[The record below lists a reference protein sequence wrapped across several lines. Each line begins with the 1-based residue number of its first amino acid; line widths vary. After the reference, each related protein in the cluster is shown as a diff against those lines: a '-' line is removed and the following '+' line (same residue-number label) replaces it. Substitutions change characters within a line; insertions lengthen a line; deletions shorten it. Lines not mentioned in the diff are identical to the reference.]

1 MKKKKGI
8 SLIVLIITII
18 VVIILAVTV
27 ILTVT
32 KNNPIESAKEAVFK
46 EDVRAFQDELNMYI
60 SNEYTR
66 LQGQRDIKITA
77 KKYEKNGGKD
87 SVYTYIPDFK
97 KKYEGKLAIKDD
109 MIVYVGSDAKE
120 KEWLLNSGVYIAKTL
135 TVKYVDQDG
144 NKLKEDES
152 IPLMDNYYS
161 VDVPEIE
168 GYIRFSEKLEGKI
181 SQDIEVIAEYYLEND
196 NLAFMGLDASGKE
209 TTDEAS
215 IVSYEVTGIGECN
228 VSKIAIP
235 REHNSK
241 PVIKIKAN
249 AFNGNRTLVS
259 VIIQDSIENIGLTAF
274 QRSSIMTASINAST
288 TGNYIFLNAASLKKV
303 IIGENVTSLGGNSF
317 LNCNKLD
324 DLTILTE
331 KADINNLVL
340 DTTVNLKEIKVNKE
354 NSKYMVEDE
363 ILFSKDGSKI
373 YAYPTGKVEDTYKIP
388 SNVKEIGNSA
398 FYDCRSLKN
407 IDIPSTVEKI
417 GTTSFQ
423 GSSIMTASINASTTG
438 NYIFLNAASLKKVII
453 GENVTSL
460 GGDSFSNCNKLDD
473 LTILTEKADI
483 NNGIL
488 GSAGSLKEVKTNEE
502 NSKYMVEE
510 GVLFSKDGS
519 KIYAYPTGKVED
531 IYKIPSNVKEIGNS
545 AFYGCRSLKNID
557 IPSTVE
563 KVGLTAFRASSI
575 ITASINASTTG
586 NYIFLNA
593 ASLKKVIIGENVTSL
608 GGDSFSN
615 CNKLDDLTILTEKAD
630 INNGI
635 LGSAGSLKE
644 VKTNEENSKYMVE
657 EGVLFSK
664 DGSKIY
670 AYPTGKVEDIY
681 KIPSN
686 VKEIGNSAFYG
697 CRSLKNIDIPSTVEK
712 VGLTAFRASSI
723 ITASIN
729 ASTTENYI
737 FLNAASLEKVIIG
750 ENVTSLGGNSFSNCS
765 KLKSI
770 NYLGTMDEWNGTLG
784 KTSSWRNGNT
794 SIKKI
799 ICSDGEITL

>member
-27 ILTVT
+27 ILTIT

-66 LQGQRDIKITA
+66 LQGQRDSKITA
-77 KKYEKNGGKD
+77 LGYDKDGDED
-87 SVYTYIPDFK
+87 SVYTYVPDFK

-109 MIVYVGSDAKE
+109 MIVYVGKDAKE

-152 IPLMDNYYS
+152 IALMDNYYS

-235 REHNSK
+235 REHNGKS
-241 PVIKIKAN
+241 VTKIKAN

-259 VIIQDSIENIGLTAF
+259 VIIQDNIENIGTTAF
-274 QRSSIMTASINAST
+274 QGSSIITASINAST
-288 TGNYIFLNAASLKKV
+288 SGNYIFLDAKSLEKVVIGKNVKKLNAGMFIS
-303 IIGENVTSLGGNSF
+303 
-317 LNCNKLD
+317 CNKLS

-331 KADINNLVL
+331 EAEINNYVL
-340 DTTVNLKEIKVNKE
+340 DTTVNLKEIKVNKD
-354 NSKYMVEDE
+354 NSKYIVEDG

-407 IDIPSTVEKI
+407 IDIPSTVEKV
-417 GTTSFQ
+417 GGNAFQ
-423 GSSIMTASINASTTG
+423 GSSIITASINASTSG
-438 NYIFLNAASLKKVII
+438 NYIFLDAKSLEKVVIGKNVKKLNAGMFI
-453 GENVTSL
+453 
-460 GGDSFSNCNKLDD
+460 NCNKLSD
-473 LTILTEKADI
+473 LTILTEEAEI
-483 NNGIL
+483 NNNVL
-488 GSAGSLKEVKTNEE
+488 DTTVNLKEIKVNKD
-502 NSKYMVEE
+502 NSKYMVED
-510 GVLFSKDGS
+510 GILFSKDGS
-519 KIYAYPTGKVED
+519 KIYAYPTGKVGD
-531 IYKIPSNVKEIGNS
+531 TYKIPSNVKEIGNS
-545 AFYGCRSLKNID
+545 AFHDCRSLKNID

-563 KVGLTAFRASSI
+563 KVGTTAFRGSSI
-575 ITASINASTTG
+575 ITASINASTSG
-586 NYIFLNA
+586 NYIFLDA
-593 ASLKKVIIGENVTSL
+593 KSLEKVVIGENVTKL
-608 GGDSFSN
+608 GVD
-615 CNKLDDLTILTEKAD
+615 A
-630 INNGI
+630 
-635 LGSAGSLKE
+635 
-644 VKTNEENSKYMVE
+644 
-657 EGVLFSK
+657 
-664 DGSKIY
+664 
-670 AYPTGKVEDIY
+670 
-681 KIPSN
+681 
-686 VKEIGNSAFYG
+686 
-697 CRSLKNIDIPSTVEK
+697 
-712 VGLTAFRASSI
+712 
-723 ITASIN
+723 
-729 ASTTENYI
+729 
-737 FLNAASLEKVIIG
+737 FLNC
-750 ENVTSLGGNSFSNCS
+750 SN
-765 KLKSI
+765 LKSI
-770 NYLGTMDEWNGTLG
+770 NYLGTMDEWNNTLG
-784 KTSSWRNGNT
+784 KTSSWKNGNT

>member
-27 ILTVT
+27 ILTIT

-77 KKYEKNGGKD
+77 KGYGKDGEKD
-87 SVYTYIPDFK
+87 SVYTYVPDFK

-144 NKLKEDES
+144 NRLKEDES

-235 REHNSK
+235 REHNGK
-241 PVIKIKAN
+241 PVIKIKEN

-259 VIIQDSIENIGLTAF
+259 VIIQDNIENIGTTAF
-274 QRSSIMTASINAST
+274 QGSSIITASINAST
-288 TGNYIFLNAASLKKV
+288 SGNYIFLDAKSLEKVVIGKNVKKLNAGMFIS
-303 IIGENVTSLGGNSF
+303 
-317 LNCNKLD
+317 CNKLS

-331 KADINNLVL
+331 EAEINNYVL
-340 DTTVNLKEIKVNKE
+340 DTTVNLKEIKVNKD
-354 NSKYMVEDE
+354 NSKYIVEDG

-407 IDIPSTVEKI
+407 IDIPSTVEKV
-417 GTTSFQ
+417 GTTAFR
-423 GSSIMTASINASTTG
+423 GSSIITASINASTSG
-438 NYIFLNAASLKKVII
+438 NYIFLDAKSLEKVVIGKNVKKLNAGMFIS
-453 GENVTSL
+453 
-460 GGDSFSNCNKLDD
+460 CNKLSD
-473 LTILTEKADI
+473 LTILTEEAEI
-483 NNGIL
+483 NNYVL
-488 GSAGSLKEVKTNEE
+488 DTTVNLKEIKVNKD
-502 NSKYMVEE
+502 NSKYIVED
-510 GVLFSKDGS
+510 GILFSKDGS

-531 IYKIPSNVKEIGNS
+531 TYKIPSNVKEIGNS
-545 AFYGCRSLKNID
+545 AFYDCRSLKNID

-563 KVGLTAFRASSI
+563 KVGTTAFRGSSI
-575 ITASINASTTG
+575 ITASINASTSG
-586 NYIFLNA
+586 NYIFLDA
-593 ASLKKVIIGENVTSL
+593 KSLEKVVIGENVTKL
-608 GGDSFSN
+608 GVD
-615 CNKLDDLTILTEKAD
+615 A
-630 INNGI
+630 
-635 LGSAGSLKE
+635 
-644 VKTNEENSKYMVE
+644 
-657 EGVLFSK
+657 
-664 DGSKIY
+664 
-670 AYPTGKVEDIY
+670 
-681 KIPSN
+681 
-686 VKEIGNSAFYG
+686 
-697 CRSLKNIDIPSTVEK
+697 
-712 VGLTAFRASSI
+712 
-723 ITASIN
+723 
-729 ASTTENYI
+729 
-737 FLNAASLEKVIIG
+737 FLNC
-750 ENVTSLGGNSFSNCS
+750 SN
-765 KLKSI
+765 LKSI
-770 NYLGTMDEWNGTLG
+770 NYLGTMDEWNNTLG
-784 KTSSWRNGNT
+784 KTSSWKNGNT

>member
-27 ILTVT
+27 ILTIT

-66 LQGQRDIKITA
+66 LQGQRDSKITA
-77 KKYEKNGGKD
+77 LGYDKDGDED
-87 SVYTYIPDFK
+87 SVYTYVPDFK

-109 MIVYVGSDAKE
+109 MIVYVGKDAKE

-152 IPLMDNYYS
+152 IALMDNYYS

-235 REHNSK
+235 REHNGKS
-241 PVIKIKAN
+241 VTKIKAN

-259 VIIQDSIENIGLTAF
+259 VIIQDNIENIGTTAF
-274 QRSSIMTASINAST
+274 QGSSIITASINAST
-288 TGNYIFLNAASLKKV
+288 SGNYIFLDAKSLEKVVIGKNVKKLNAGMFIS
-303 IIGENVTSLGGNSF
+303 
-317 LNCNKLD
+317 CNKLS

-331 KADINNLVL
+331 EAEINNYVL
-340 DTTVNLKEIKVNKE
+340 DTTVNLKEIKVNKD
-354 NSKYMVEDE
+354 NSKYIVEDG

-407 IDIPSTVEKI
+407 IDIPSTVEKV
-417 GTTSFQ
+417 GTTAFR
-423 GSSIMTASINASTTG
+423 GSSIITASINASTSG
-438 NYIFLNAASLKKVII
+438 NYIFLDAKSLEKVVIGKNVKKLNAGMFI
-453 GENVTSL
+453 
-460 GGDSFSNCNKLDD
+460 NCNKLSD
-473 LTILTEKADI
+473 LTILTEEAEI
-483 NNGIL
+483 NNNVL
-488 GSAGSLKEVKTNEE
+488 DTTVNLKEIKVNKD
-502 NSKYMVEE
+502 NSKYMVED
-510 GVLFSKDGS
+510 GILFSKDGS
-519 KIYAYPTGKVED
+519 KIYAYPTGKVGD
-531 IYKIPSNVKEIGNS
+531 TYKIPSNVKEIGNS
-545 AFYGCRSLKNID
+545 AFHDCRSLKNID

-563 KVGLTAFRASSI
+563 KVGTTAFRGSSI
-575 ITASINASTTG
+575 ITASINASTSG
-586 NYIFLNA
+586 NYIFLDA
-593 ASLKKVIIGENVTSL
+593 KSLEKVVIGENVTKL
-608 GGDSFSN
+608 GVD
-615 CNKLDDLTILTEKAD
+615 A
-630 INNGI
+630 
-635 LGSAGSLKE
+635 
-644 VKTNEENSKYMVE
+644 
-657 EGVLFSK
+657 
-664 DGSKIY
+664 
-670 AYPTGKVEDIY
+670 
-681 KIPSN
+681 
-686 VKEIGNSAFYG
+686 
-697 CRSLKNIDIPSTVEK
+697 
-712 VGLTAFRASSI
+712 
-723 ITASIN
+723 
-729 ASTTENYI
+729 
-737 FLNAASLEKVIIG
+737 FLNC
-750 ENVTSLGGNSFSNCS
+750 SN
-765 KLKSI
+765 LKSI
-770 NYLGTMDEWNGTLG
+770 NYLGTMDEWNNTLG
-784 KTSSWRNGNT
+784 KTSSWKNGNT

>member
-66 LQGQRDIKITA
+66 LQGQRDSKITA
-77 KKYEKNGGKD
+77 LGYDKD
-87 SVYTYIPDFK
+87 GDEDRYSVYTYVPDFK

-135 TVKYVDQDG
+135 KVKYVDQDG

-235 REHNSK
+235 REHNGK

-274 QRSSIMTASINAST
+274 QGSSIITANINAST
-288 TGNYIFLNAASLKKV
+288 MGRYVFLNATSLEKV
-303 IIGENVTSLGGNSF
+303 IIGENVTSLGLDSF
-317 LNCNKLD
+317 SNCSKLD

-331 KADINNLVL
+331 KADINNYVL

-354 NSKYMVEDE
+354 NSKYMVEDG

-388 SNVKEIGNSA
+388 SNVKE
-398 FYDCRSLKN
+398 
-407 IDIPSTVEKI
+407 V
-417 GTTSFQ
+417 
-423 GSSIMTASINASTTG
+423 
-438 NYIFLNAASLKKVII
+438 
-453 GENVTSL
+453 
-460 GGDSFSNCNKLDD
+460 
-473 LTILTEKADI
+473 
-483 NNGIL
+483 
-488 GSAGSLKEVKTNEE
+488 
-502 NSKYMVEE
+502 
-510 GVLFSKDGS
+510 
-519 KIYAYPTGKVED
+519 
-531 IYKIPSNVKEIGNS
+531 GNS

-563 KVGLTAFRASSI
+563 KIGTTAFQGSSI
-575 ITASINASTTG
+575 ITANINASTMG
-586 NYIFLNA
+586 RYVFLNA
-593 ASLKKVIIGENVTSL
+593 T
-608 GGDSFSN
+608 
-615 CNKLDDLTILTEKAD
+615 
-630 INNGI
+630 
-635 LGSAGSLKE
+635 
-644 VKTNEENSKYMVE
+644 
-657 EGVLFSK
+657 
-664 DGSKIY
+664 
-670 AYPTGKVEDIY
+670 
-681 KIPSN
+681 
-686 VKEIGNSAFYG
+686 
-697 CRSLKNIDIPSTVEK
+697 
-712 VGLTAFRASSI
+712 
-723 ITASIN
+723 
-729 ASTTENYI
+729 
-737 FLNAASLEKVIIG
+737 SLEKVIIG
-750 ENVTSLGGNSFSNCS
+750 ENVTSLGGDSFSNCS

-784 KTSSWRNGNT
+784 KTSSWKNGNT

>member
-27 ILTVT
+27 ILTIT

-66 LQGQRDIKITA
+66 LQGQRDSKITA
-77 KKYEKNGGKD
+77 LGYDKDGDED
-87 SVYTYIPDFK
+87 SVYTYVPDFK

-109 MIVYVGSDAKE
+109 MIVYVGKDAKE

-152 IPLMDNYYS
+152 IALMDNYYS

-235 REHNSK
+235 REHNGKS
-241 PVIKIKAN
+241 VTKIKAN

-259 VIIQDSIENIGLTAF
+259 VIIQDNIENIGTTAF
-274 QRSSIMTASINAST
+274 QGSSIITASINAST
-288 TGNYIFLNAASLKKV
+288 SGNYIFLDAKSLEKVVIGKNVKKLNAGMFIS
-303 IIGENVTSLGGNSF
+303 
-317 LNCNKLD
+317 CNKLS

-331 KADINNLVL
+331 EAEINNYVL
-340 DTTVNLKEIKVNKE
+340 DTTVNLKEIKVNKD
-354 NSKYMVEDE
+354 NSKYIVEDG

-407 IDIPSTVEKI
+407 IDIPSTVEKV
-417 GTTSFQ
+417 GGNAFQ
-423 GSSIMTASINASTTG
+423 GSSIITASINASTSG
-438 NYIFLNAASLKKVII
+438 NYIFLDAKSLEKVVIGKNVKKLNAGMFIS
-453 GENVTSL
+453 
-460 GGDSFSNCNKLDD
+460 CNKLSD
-473 LTILTEKADI
+473 LTILTEEAEI
-483 NNGIL
+483 NNYVL
-488 GSAGSLKEVKTNEE
+488 DTTVNLKEIKVNKD
-502 NSKYMVEE
+502 NSKYIVED
-510 GVLFSKDGS
+510 GILFSKDGS

-531 IYKIPSNVKEIGNS
+531 TYKIPSNVKEIGNS
-545 AFYGCRSLKNID
+545 AFYDCRSLKNID

-563 KVGLTAFRASSI
+563 KVGGNAFQGSSI
-575 ITASINASTTG
+575 ITASINASTSG
-586 NYIFLNA
+586 NYIFLDAKSLEKVVIGKNVKKLNA
-593 ASLKKVIIGENVTSL
+593 GMFI
-608 GGDSFSN
+608 N
-615 CNKLDDLTILTEKAD
+615 CNKLSDLTILTEEAE
-630 INNGI
+630 INNNV
-635 LGSAGSLKE
+635 LDTTVNLKE
-644 VKTNEENSKYMVE
+644 IKVNKDNSKYMVE
-657 EGVLFSK
+657 DGILFSK

-670 AYPTGKVEDIY
+670 AYPTGKVGDTY

-686 VKEIGNSAFYG
+686 VKEIGNSAFHD

-712 VGLTAFRASSI
+712 VGTTAFRGSSI

-729 ASTTENYI
+729 ASTSGNYI
-737 FLNAASLEKVIIG
+737 FLDARSLEKVVIG
-750 ENVTSLGGNSFSNCS
+750 KNVTKLSVDVFLNCS
-765 KLKSI
+765 NLKSI
-770 NYLGTMDEWNGTLG
+770 NYLGTMDEWNNTLG
-784 KTSSWRNGNT
+784 KTSSWKNGNT

>member
-27 ILTVT
+27 ILTIT

-66 LQGQRDIKITA
+66 LQGQRDSKITA
-77 KKYEKNGGKD
+77 LGYDKDGDED
-87 SVYTYIPDFK
+87 SVYTYVPDFK

-109 MIVYVGSDAKE
+109 MIVYVGKDAKE

-152 IPLMDNYYS
+152 IALMDNYYS

-235 REHNSK
+235 REHNGKS
-241 PVIKIKAN
+241 VTKIKAN

-259 VIIQDSIENIGLTAF
+259 VIIQDNIENIGTTAF
-274 QRSSIMTASINAST
+274 QGSSIITASINAST
-288 TGNYIFLNAASLKKV
+288 SGNYIFLDAKSLEKVVIGKNVKKLNAGMFIS
-303 IIGENVTSLGGNSF
+303 
-317 LNCNKLD
+317 CNKLS

-331 KADINNLVL
+331 EAEINNYVL
-340 DTTVNLKEIKVNKE
+340 DTTVNLKEIKVNKD
-354 NSKYMVEDE
+354 NSKYIVEDG

-407 IDIPSTVEKI
+407 IDIPSTVEKV
-417 GTTSFQ
+417 GGNAFQ
-423 GSSIMTASINASTTG
+423 GSSIITASINASTSGNYIFLDAKSLEKVVIGKNVKKLNAGMFISCNKLSDLTILTEEAEINNYVLDTTVNLKEIKVNKDNSKYIVEDGILFSKDGSKIYAYPTGKVEDTYKIPSNVKEIGNSAFYDCRSLKNIDIPSTVEKVGGNAFQGSSIITASINASTSGNYIFLDAKSLEKVVIGKNVKKLNAGMFINCNKLSDLTILTEEAEINNNVLDTTVNLKEIKVNKDNSKYMVEDGILFSKDGSKIYAYPTGKVGDTYKIPSNVKEIGNSAFHDCRSLKNIDIPSTVEKVGTTAFRGSSIITASINASTTG
-438 NYIFLNAASLKKVII
+438 RYVFFNATSLEKVII

-460 GGDSFSNCNKLDD
+460 GGDSFSNC
-473 LTILTEKADI
+473 
-483 NNGIL
+483 
-488 GSAGSLKEVKTNEE
+488 
-502 NSKYMVEE
+502 
-510 GVLFSKDGS
+510 
-519 KIYAYPTGKVED
+519 
-531 IYKIPSNVKEIGNS
+531 
-545 AFYGCRSLKNID
+545 
-557 IPSTVE
+557 
-563 KVGLTAFRASSI
+563 
-575 ITASINASTTG
+575 
-586 NYIFLNA
+586 
-593 ASLKKVIIGENVTSL
+593 
-608 GGDSFSN
+608 
-615 CNKLDDLTILTEKAD
+615 
-630 INNGI
+630 
-635 LGSAGSLKE
+635 
-644 VKTNEENSKYMVE
+644 
-657 EGVLFSK
+657 
-664 DGSKIY
+664 
-670 AYPTGKVEDIY
+670 
-681 KIPSN
+681 
-686 VKEIGNSAFYG
+686 
-697 CRSLKNIDIPSTVEK
+697 
-712 VGLTAFRASSI
+712 
-723 ITASIN
+723 
-729 ASTTENYI
+729 
-737 FLNAASLEKVIIG
+737 
-750 ENVTSLGGNSFSNCS
+750 S

-770 NYLGTMDEWNGTLG
+770 NYLGTIDEWNNTLG

>member
-66 LQGQRDIKITA
+66 LQGQRDSKITA
-77 KKYEKNGGKD
+77 LGYDKDGDGDRD
-87 SVYTYIPDFK
+87 SVYTYVPDFK

-144 NKLKEDES
+144 NRLKEDES

-196 NLAFMGLDASGKE
+196 KLAFMGLDASGKE

-274 QRSSIMTASINAST
+274 QRSSIM
-288 TGNYIFLNAASLKKV
+288 
-303 IIGENVTSLGGNSF
+303 
-317 LNCNKLD
+317 
-324 DLTILTE
+324 
-331 KADINNLVL
+331 
-340 DTTVNLKEIKVNKE
+340 
-354 NSKYMVEDE
+354 
-363 ILFSKDGSKI
+363 
-373 YAYPTGKVEDTYKIP
+373 
-388 SNVKEIGNSA
+388 
-398 FYDCRSLKN
+398 
-407 IDIPSTVEKI
+407 
-417 GTTSFQ
+417 
-423 GSSIMTASINASTTG
+423 
-438 NYIFLNAASLKKVII
+438 
-453 GENVTSL
+453 
-460 GGDSFSNCNKLDD
+460 
-473 LTILTEKADI
+473 
-483 NNGIL
+483 
-488 GSAGSLKEVKTNEE
+488 
-502 NSKYMVEE
+502 
-510 GVLFSKDGS
+510 
-519 KIYAYPTGKVED
+519 
-531 IYKIPSNVKEIGNS
+531 
-545 AFYGCRSLKNID
+545 
-557 IPSTVE
+557 
-563 KVGLTAFRASSI
+563 
-575 ITASINASTTG
+575 TASINASTTG

>member
-27 ILTVT
+27 ILTIT

-60 SNEYTR
+60 SKEYTN

-77 KKYEKNGGKD
+77 LGYDKDGERD
-87 SVYTYIPDFK
+87 SVYTYVPDFK

-152 IPLMDNYYS
+152 MPLMDNYYS

-209 TTDEAS
+209 TTDEGS

-235 REHNSK
+235 REHNGK
-241 PVIKIKAN
+241 PVTKIKAN

-259 VIIQDSIENIGLTAF
+259 VIIGDSIENIGLTAF
-274 QRSSIMTASINAST
+274 QGSSIMTASINAST

-317 LNCNKLD
+317 SNCSKLD

-331 KADINNLVL
+331 KADINNWVL
-340 DTTVNLKEIKVNKE
+340 DTTVNLKEIKVNKD
-354 NSKYMVEDE
+354 NSKYMVEDG

-407 IDIPSTVEKI
+407 IDIPSTVEKV
-417 GTTSFQ
+417 GGNAFQ
-423 GSSIMTASINASTTG
+423 GSSIITASINAGTSG
-438 NYIFLNAASLKKVII
+438 NYIFWNAKSLEKVVIGKNVKKLNAGMFI
-453 GENVTSL
+453 
-460 GGDSFSNCNKLDD
+460 NCNKLSD
-473 LTILTEKADI
+473 LTILTEEAEI
-483 NNGIL
+483 NNNVL
-488 GSAGSLKEVKTNEE
+488 DTTVNLKEIKVNKD
-502 NSKYMVEE
+502 NSKYMVKD
-510 GVLFSKDGS
+510 GILFSKDGS
-519 KIYAYPTGKVED
+519 KIYAYPTGKVGD
-531 IYKIPSNVKEIGNS
+531 TYKIPSNVKEIGNS
-545 AFYGCRSLKNID
+545 AFYDCRSLKNID

-563 KVGLTAFRASSI
+563 KVGGNAFQGSSI
-575 ITASINASTTG
+575 ITASINAGTSG
-586 NYIFLNA
+586 NYIFWNAKSLEKVVIGKNVKKLNA
-593 ASLKKVIIGENVTSL
+593 GMFI
-608 GGDSFSN
+608 N
-615 CNKLDDLTILTEKAD
+615 CNKLSDLTILTEEAE
-630 INNGI
+630 INNNV
-635 LGSAGSLKE
+635 LDTTVNLKE
-644 VKTNEENSKYMVE
+644 IKVNKDNSKYMVKD
-657 EGVLFSK
+657 GILFSK

-670 AYPTGKVEDIY
+670 AYPTGKVGDTY

-686 VKEIGNSAFYG
+686 VKEIGNSAFYD

-712 VGLTAFRASSI
+712 VGGNAFQGSSI

-729 ASTTENYI
+729 AGTSGNYI
-737 FLNAASLEKVIIG
+737 FWNAKSLEKVVIG
-750 ENVTSLGGNSFSNCS
+750 ENVTKLGVDAFLNCS
-765 KLKSI
+765 NLKSI
-770 NYLGTMDEWNGTLG
+770 NYLGTMDEWNNTLG

>member
-1 MKKKKGI
+1 MNMTKERGMCMKKKKGI

-18 VVIILAVTV
+18 IVIILAVTV
-27 ILTVT
+27 ILTLT

-60 SNEYTR
+60 SKEYTN

-77 KKYEKNGGKD
+77 KKYEKNGDKD

-109 MIVYVGSDAKE
+109 MIAYVGTDAKE
-120 KEWLLNSGVYIAKTL
+120 KEWLLNSGVYMAKTL

-144 NKLKEDES
+144 NKLKEDKS
-152 IPLMDNYYS
+152 MPLMDNYYS

-209 TTDEAS
+209 TTDEGS

-235 REHNSK
+235 REHNGK
-241 PVIKIKAN
+241 PVTKIKEN
-249 AFNGNRTLVS
+249 AFKGNTTLKS
-259 VIIQDSIENIGLTAF
+259 IIVGDNIENIGG
-274 QRSSIMTASINAST
+274 NA
-288 TGNYIFLNAASLKKV
+288 
-303 IIGENVTSLGGNSF
+303 
-317 LNCNKLD
+317 
-324 DLTILTE
+324 
-331 KADINNLVL
+331 
-340 DTTVNLKEIKVNKE
+340 
-354 NSKYMVEDE
+354 
-363 ILFSKDGSKI
+363 
-373 YAYPTGKVEDTYKIP
+373 
-388 SNVKEIGNSA
+388 
-398 FYDCRSLKN
+398 
-407 IDIPSTVEKI
+407 
-417 GTTSFQ
+417 FQ
-423 GSSIMTASINASTTG
+423 GSSIITASINTSTSG
-438 NYIFLNAASLKKVII
+438 NYIFWNARSLEKVVI
-453 GENVTSL
+453 GKNVTKL
-460 GGDSFSNCNKLDD
+460 GMAIFLNCNNLKD

-519 KIYAYPTGKVED
+519 KIYAYPTGKSD
-531 IYKIPSNVKEIGNS
+531 DTYTFSSNVKEIGAS
-545 AFYGCRSLKNID
+545 AFAFSNLKSID

-563 KVGLTAFRASSI
+563 KVGSNAFQSTGITTANI
-575 ITASINASTTG
+575 DASTTE
-586 NYIFLNA
+586 NYIFWNA
-593 ASLKKVIIGENVTSL
+593 KSLEKVVIGKNVTKL
-608 GGDSFSN
+608 GMAIFLN
-615 CNKLDDLTILTEKAD
+615 CNNLKDLTILTEKAD

-670 AYPTGKVEDIY
+670 AYPTGKSDDTY
-681 KIPSN
+681 TFSSN
-686 VKEIGNSAFYG
+686 VKEIGASAFAF
-697 CRSLKNIDIPSTVEK
+697 SNLKSIDIPSTVEK
-712 VGLTAFRASSI
+712 VGSNAFQSTGITTANIDSSTI
-723 ITASIN
+723 
-729 ASTTENYI
+729 EYYI
-737 FLNAASLEKVIIG
+737 FWNSKSLEKIVIG
-750 ENVTSLGGNSFSNCS
+750 ENVTKLGGAVFSNCS
-765 KLKSI
+765 NLKSI
-770 NYLGTMDEWNGTLG
+770 IYLGTMDEWNNTLG
-784 KTSSWRNGNT
+784 KTSLWKSGNT
-794 SIKKI
+794 SITKV
-799 ICSDGEITL
+799 ICSDGEINL

>member
-27 ILTVT
+27 ILTIT

-77 KKYEKNGGKD
+77 KGYGKDGEKD
-87 SVYTYIPDFK
+87 SVYTYVPDFK

-152 IPLMDNYYS
+152 IALMDNYYS

-235 REHNSK
+235 REHNGK
-241 PVIKIKAN
+241 PVIKIKEN

-259 VIIQDSIENIGLTAF
+259 VIIQDNIENIGTTAF
-274 QRSSIMTASINAST
+274 QGSSIITASINAST
-288 TGNYIFLNAASLKKV
+288 SGNYIFLDAKSLEKVVIGKNVKKLNAGMFIS
-303 IIGENVTSLGGNSF
+303 
-317 LNCNKLD
+317 CNKLS

-331 KADINNLVL
+331 EAEINNNVL
-340 DTTVNLKEIKVNKE
+340 DTTVNLKEIKVNKD
-354 NSKYMVEDE
+354 NSKYMVEDG

-373 YAYPTGKVEDTYKIP
+373 YAYPTGKVGDTYKIP

-398 FYDCRSLKN
+398 FHDCRSLKN
-407 IDIPSTVEKI
+407 IDIPSTVEKV
-417 GTTSFQ
+417 GTTAFR
-423 GSSIMTASINASTTG
+423 GSSIITASINASTSG
-438 NYIFLNAASLKKVII
+438 NYIFLDAKSLEKVVIGKNVKKLNAGMFIS
-453 GENVTSL
+453 
-460 GGDSFSNCNKLDD
+460 CNKLSD
-473 LTILTEKADI
+473 LTILTEEAEI
-483 NNGIL
+483 NNNVL
-488 GSAGSLKEVKTNEE
+488 DTTVNLKEIKVNKD
-502 NSKYMVEE
+502 NSKYMVED
-510 GVLFSKDGS
+510 GILFSKDGS
-519 KIYAYPTGKVED
+519 KIYAYPTGKVGD
-531 IYKIPSNVKEIGNS
+531 TYKIPSNVKEIGNS
-545 AFYGCRSLKNID
+545 AFHDCRSLKNID

-563 KVGLTAFRASSI
+563 KVGTTAFRGSSI
-575 ITASINASTTG
+575 ITASINASTSG
-586 NYIFLNA
+586 NYIFLDA
-593 ASLKKVIIGENVTSL
+593 KSLEKVVIGENVTKL
-608 GGDSFSN
+608 GVD
-615 CNKLDDLTILTEKAD
+615 A
-630 INNGI
+630 
-635 LGSAGSLKE
+635 
-644 VKTNEENSKYMVE
+644 
-657 EGVLFSK
+657 
-664 DGSKIY
+664 
-670 AYPTGKVEDIY
+670 
-681 KIPSN
+681 
-686 VKEIGNSAFYG
+686 
-697 CRSLKNIDIPSTVEK
+697 
-712 VGLTAFRASSI
+712 
-723 ITASIN
+723 
-729 ASTTENYI
+729 
-737 FLNAASLEKVIIG
+737 FLNC
-750 ENVTSLGGNSFSNCS
+750 SN
-765 KLKSI
+765 LKSI
-770 NYLGTMDEWNGTLG
+770 NYLGTMDEWNNTLG
-784 KTSSWRNGNT
+784 KTSSWKNGNT